1 MILFITYAFAALIVG
16 LYIAWFIHRYRREQR
31 DKAMKSELLPPSTT
45 GLLTRDPILSPP
57 PPPPPPPSSPA
68 PGVDPAAPAPTSSTG
83 GAGARTVA
91 EALSGVSMPHD
102 LVPLTTIPPR
112 PGVRD
117 QVAFSSRAPV
127 AVIGP
132 LFADELERLGY
143 TLTPLEETAIAARRG
158 DDILMVYIHPQPP
171 PGAPEGIVAIEV
183 CVPY

>member
-1 MILFITYAFAALIVG
+1 VILFLTYAFAALIIG
-16 LYIAWFIHRYRREQR
+16 LYVAWFVHRYRREQR
-31 DKAMKSELLPPSTT
+31 DKAMKSEPLLPSTT
-45 GLLTRDPILSPP
+45 GLLTRDPILSSPA
-57 PPPPPPPSSPA
+57 PPPPPPS
-68 PGVDPAAPAPTSSTG
+68 PGPGDVPAAPSPTFSPG
-83 GAGARTVA
+83 GTGARTVA

-102 LVPLTTIPPR
+102 LVPLTIIPPR

-127 AVIGP
+127 AVIAP

-143 TLTPLEETAIAARRG
+143 TLTTLEETAIAARRG
-158 DDILMVYIHPQPP
+158 DDILMVYIHLEPP

>member
-1 MILFITYAFAALIVG
+1 VILFLTYAFAALIVG
-16 LYIAWFIHRYRREQR
+16 LYIAWVIYRYRREQR
-31 DKAMKSELLPPSTT
+31 NKAMESDPRLPSTT
-45 GLLTRDPILSPP
+45 GLLTRDPILSSPP
-57 PPPPPPPSSPA
+57 PPPPPTPT
-68 PGVDPAAPAPTSSTG
+68 PGVAAAPPPTSSTG
-83 GAGARTVA
+83 AGGARTVA

-143 TLTPLEETAIAARRG
+143 TVTPLEETAIAARRG
-158 DDILMVYIHPQPP
+158 DDNLMVYIHPQPP